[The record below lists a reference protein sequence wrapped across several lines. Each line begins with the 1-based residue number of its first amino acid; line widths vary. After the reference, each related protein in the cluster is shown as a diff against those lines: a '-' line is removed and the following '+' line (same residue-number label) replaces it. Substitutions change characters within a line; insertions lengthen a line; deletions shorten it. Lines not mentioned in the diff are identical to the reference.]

1 MGSRWVDACMCAGRE
16 EWEVERRGKGRGR
29 EGKEGDIKPGVPR
42 IWHLP
47 TNLLGVLR
55 SIYLM
60 SQI

>member
-1 MGSRWVDACMCAGRE
+1 MRGSRK
-16 EWEVERRGKGRGR
+16 ERRWKERGR

-42 IWHLP
+42 AWHLP
-47 TNLLGVLR
+47 TSLHGVLR